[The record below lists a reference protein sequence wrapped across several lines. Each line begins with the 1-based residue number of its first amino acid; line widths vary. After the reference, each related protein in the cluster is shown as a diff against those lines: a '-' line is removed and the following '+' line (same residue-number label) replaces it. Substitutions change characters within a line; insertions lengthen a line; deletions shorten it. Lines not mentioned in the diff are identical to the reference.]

1 MCHDFLERNE
11 EVTVSDAPLADLTAD
26 RELLGRSSTA
36 ERVAAILR
44 ERIIAGFFQPGERLS
59 EEAIGQALGVS
70 RNTLREAFRLLSHE
84 RLLIHQLNRGV
95 FVRTLSVGD
104 VVDLYRVRRVVE
116 TAGVRNLA
124 EAPEGGLAALR
135 EAVAEADRAATD
147 RRWRDVG
154 TANMRFHQAIV
165 ALADSGRL
173 DELMRQ
179 LLAELRLVF
188 LVMNDP
194 KAFHVPFMAGNREI
208 LDMLESGD
216 SEAAER
222 LLVSYLDE
230 AEQTLVRAYAPLAPS
245 N

>member
-1 MCHDFLERNE
+1 M
-11 EVTVSDAPLADLTAD
+11 SDTPLGELSAD

-44 ERIIAGFFQPGERLS
+44 ERVTAGFFHPGERLS

-84 RLLIHQLNRGV
+84 RLLTHQMNRGV
-95 FVRTLSVGD
+95 FVRTLTVED

-116 TAGVRNLA
+116 SAGVRNLHQA
-124 EAPEGGLAALR
+124 PPEGLPNLR
-135 EAVAEADRAATD
+135 EAVEDAYRAATD

-165 ALADSGRL
+165 ALADSRRL
-173 DELMRQ
+173 DELMRH

-194 KAFHVPFMAGNREI
+194 KSFHVPFMGGNREI
-208 LDMLESGD
+208 LDHLESGD
-216 SEAAER
+216 AHQAEEI
-222 LLVSYLDE
+222 LVSYLDD
-230 AEQTLVRAYAPLAPS
+230 AEQTLVRAYAPLAPGLS
-245 N
+245 T